1 LATFSASAPGRVC
14 LLGEH
19 CDWAGGASL
28 TVPLPMKVKVRFRP
42 DGGPE
47 LRARSGA
54 RRSSWSLPIAPR
66 VPRNPQDPLR
76 YIAAVSMSVGAVGH
90 PCPGGEV
97 EVISDL
103 VEGRGL
109 SSSAAL
115 CVATAQAMLA
125 SQGAELT
132 PRRLAQVAYEAERE
146 RIGIQCGLLD
156 QLACAHARP
165 LLIEWRGRSPK
176 VHGVHIGD
184 TLHLVV
190 GAFPEPRDTAAILAR
205 LNELHRGKGR
215 ASDRAAV
222 QRALETWGQG
232 AHAGAH
238 ALAAG
243 KLQTLGRWMNR
254 AQKTYEE
261 ELGERIRELRAPRLA
276 AACATLRDADA
287 LGAKFSGAGGD
298 GSVVALAEDEAH
310 AAALAA
316 LLRASGLEAWSLPPM
331 EPPGSP

>member
-1 LATFSASAPGRVC
+1 
-14 LLGEH
+14 
-19 CDWAGGASL
+19 
-28 TVPLPMKVKVRFRP
+28 M
-42 DGGPE
+42 
-47 LRARSGA
+47 
-54 RRSSWSLPIAPR
+54 
-66 VPRNPQDPLR
+66 
-76 YIAAVSMSVGAVGH
+76 
-90 PCPGGEV
+90 
-97 EVISDL
+97 SDL
-103 VEGRGL
+103 AEGRGF

-115 CVATAQAMLA
+115 CVATARAMLA

-146 RIGIQCGLLD
+146 RVGVQCGLLD

-176 VHGVHIGD
+176 VHGVRVGD

-190 GAFPEPRDTAAILAR
+190 GAFPEPRDTAAILKR

-215 ASDRAAV
+215 ASETAAV
-222 QRALETWGQG
+222 QRALESWGQG

-243 KLQTLGRWMNR
+243 KLHTLGRWMNR

-261 ELGERIRELRAPRLA
+261 ELAGRIRELRAPRLL
-276 AACATLRDADA
+276 AACSTLRDADA

-298 GSVVALAEDEAH
+298 GSVVALAEDAAH
-310 AAALAA
+310 ASALAS
-316 LLRASGLEAWSLPPM
+316 LLRALGLEAWSLPPL
-331 EPPGSP
+331 EPGGEGP